1 MDETARIGWDQN
13 MLVTYKEKLLKPTGN
28 WADASFL
35 TMFSFPLLKGDAKTA
50 LNDPHSMVVTEKLAK
65 SLFGSEDPI
74 GKVVKVDNSNDFKIT
89 GLLKDLP
96 NNTQFDFDYLIPY
109 AFLESKHYIDSDWTD
124 VSIRTFATLKPNTS
138 LQEVNSKIKNISVK
152 NSGGRSEV
160 TEFLYPVSQL
170 RLFSKFENGTSVGGR
185 IETVRLFAVIAAF
198 ILLIACINFMN
209 LSTARSEKRAKEVG
223 IRKVSGA
230 LKKSLVA
237 QFLIRID
244 CYFFDCRSPRT
255 FASRTILTCL

>member
-1 MDETARIGWDQN
+1 MILIQWSLQR
-13 MLVTYKEKLLKPTGN
+13 
-28 WADASFL
+28 
-35 TMFSFPLLKGDAKTA
+35 
-50 LNDPHSMVVTEKLAK
+50 KLAK
-65 SLFGSEDPI
+65 NLFGYEDPI
-74 GKVVKVDNSNDFKIT
+74 GKVVKVDNSDDFKIT

-96 NNTQFDFDYLIPY
+96 NNTQFDFDYLMSY

-138 LQEVNSKIKNISVK
+138 LQEANSKIKNMHLK

-160 TEFLYPVSQL
+160 TEFLYPVSQF
-170 RLFSKFENGTSVGGR
+170 RLFSKFENGNAVGGR

-237 QFLIRID
+237 QFLIESIIISSIAGVLALLLVELSLPV
-244 CYFFDCRSPRT
+244 FNQ
-255 FASRTILTCL
+255 LTRKEIIYRL